1 MKTIAES
8 KTTHTKNKALWE
20 EAKRLIPGGVN
31 SPVRSFQAVGGTPL
45 FMERGSG
52 SKIYD
57 VEGNVYFD
65 YVMGWG
71 PLILGHAHPEVVE
84 ALRKALLKG
93 TTFGAP
99 TEGEVELAKRIQEAM
114 PSLERVRLVNS
125 GTEAAMSA
133 LRLARAYT
141 QREKILK
148 FEGCYHGHVDHLLVE
163 AGSGALSFSVP
174 TTSGLPSGVL
184 EKTWVAPYN
193 DLERVEA
200 IFKKDGKNIACVIV
214 EPVAANMGVVL
225 PKSGFLEGLRTITRR
240 YESLLIFDEVITGFR
255 IGKGGAQEH
264 YGITP
269 DLTLLGKIIGGG
281 LPIGAFGGM
290 REMMDLLSPEGPV
303 YQAGTL
309 SGNPISVAGGNATLE
324 ILSRQNSYESLE
336 EKGATLET
344 IFKEAFSKKKIRG
357 CVNRIG
363 SLLTPFFGVSS
374 VSTFSDLKKMD
385 KTQYR
390 IFFHECLKRGL
401 YFPPSPFEAA
411 FLSLSH
417 SEQDLEKS
425 GSVMAEVL
433 GHL

>member
-1 MKTIAES
+1 MNSIAES
-8 KTTHTKNKALWE
+8 KTTPTKNKALWE

-45 FMERGSG
+45 FMEKGSG

-57 VEGNVYFD
+57 VDGNVYLD
-65 YVMGWG
+65 YVMSWG

-84 ALRKALLKG
+84 VLRKAILKG

-99 TEGEVELAKRIQEAM
+99 TEGEVALAGRIQDSM
-114 PSLERVRLVNS
+114 PSLEKVRLVSS
-125 GTEAAMSA
+125 GTEAAMAA

-163 AGSGALSFSVP
+163 AGSGALSFSVA
-174 TTSGLPSGVL
+174 TSSGLPSGVL
-184 EKTWVAPYN
+184 EKTRVAPYN
-193 DLERVEA
+193 DLKAVET
-200 IFKKDGKNIACVIV
+200 IFQKEGKHIACVIV
-214 EPVAANMGVVL
+214 EPVAANMGVIL
-225 PKSGFLEGLRTITRR
+225 PKAGFLEGLRDVTRR

-255 IGKGGAQEH
+255 VGKGGVQER
-264 YGITP
+264 YDVTP

-281 LPIGAFGGM
+281 LPMGAFGG
-290 REMMDLLSPEGPV
+290 RKEIMDLLSPAGPV

-309 SGNPISVAGGNATLE
+309 SGNPLSVAGGNATLE
-324 ILSRQNSYESLE
+324 ILSRKNSYASLE
-336 EKGATLET
+336 EKGAALET
-344 IFKEAFSKKKIRG
+344 IFKEIFSKKKIQG
-357 CVNRIG
+357 CINRIG
-363 SLLTPFFGVSS
+363 SFLTPFFGISS
-374 VSTFSDLKKMD
+374 ASTFSDLKKMD

-425 GSVMAEVL
+425 RSVLAEVL
-433 GHL
+433 ERL